1 MPQQK
6 VCAMEVA
13 LNKLTE
19 QQLLESVQEIAREN
33 HDGHFTI
40 MAFTTGYRVG
50 FYTPDLDVGWN
61 NAGAGNHES
70 QGRESIR
77 SVPHIEKFK
86 DALVYAIMYEP
97 VFGGLEA

>member
-19 QQLLESVQEIAREN
+19 QQLIEAVQEVAKEN

-40 MAFTTGYRVG
+40 MAFTTGYRIG
-50 FYTPDLDVGWN
+50 FYTPNVDVGMGK
-61 NAGAGNHES
+61 AKLGGLSE
-70 QGRESIR
+70 GRELMNT
-77 SVPHIEKFK
+77 VPHIRTLKN
-86 DALVYAIMYEP
+86 ALVYAIMYEP
-97 VFGGLEA
+97 VFGECEV

>member
-6 VCAMEVA
+6 VCAMELA

-19 QQLLESVQEIAREN
+19 QQLIEAVQEIARKN

-50 FYTPDLDVGWN
+50 FYG
-61 NAGAGNHES
+61 
-70 QGRESIR
+70 I
-77 SVPHIEKFK
+77 
-86 DALVYAIMYEP
+86 
-97 VFGGLEA
+97 GL